1 MTSGSTVRIMGH
13 DRHAAPLPDVL
24 LRLDQEYADILA
36 LLDGKAATHRI
47 VTGVPEVAGVEVAW
61 VGERAGKDEIVLQHM
76 VNAITNGVNGL
87 VVPLGTGLGGKV
99 LAARRPMWVADYC
112 RSEEISHHF
121 KGTAAAEQVRAMI
134 AVPII
139 HNDELLGVL
148 YGAHRGE
155 SLIGD
160 RTTQAMERIA
170 ARVAGA
176 AVVAERARHK
186 AEVAAYEERRR
197 VALELHD
204 TVGAVLFT
212 LRAGIQRLGDE
223 PNLDDVVRARLTTI
237 GQQAAE
243 ASEALRGSLQA
254 LNAPPEEVALGV
266 ALRGHCRAFEERTG
280 IAARLIT
287 LTNMPALSRPRI
299 TALSDATREGLL
311 NVEKHARA
319 SSVVV
324 TAFSHR
330 NGVAVT
336 VSDDGIGLDDGFAHR
351 DGLGLPSMS
360 ERLARM
366 GGTITIGPNEDGGVI
381 LQAWLPR

>member
-1 MTSGSTVRIMGH
+1 MGH
-13 DRHAAPLPDVL
+13 DRHRAPWPDIL

-47 VTGVPEVAGVEVAW
+47 VNGVPDVTGVEVAW

-76 VNAITNGVNGL
+76 VNAITDDVNGL
-87 VVPLGTGLGGKV
+87 IVPLGAGLGGKV

-121 KGTAAAEQVRAMI
+121 KGAAAAEQVRAMI

-139 HNDELLGVL
+139 HHGELLGVL

-160 RTTQAMERIA
+160 RTAHAMERIA
-170 ARVAGA
+170 IRVAGA

-186 AEVAAYEERRR
+186 AEVAVHEERRR
-197 VALELHD
+197 MALELHD

-212 LRAGIQRLGDE
+212 LKTGIEELGGE
-223 PNLDDVVRARLTTI
+223 PNLDDMVRARLTVI
-237 GQQAAE
+237 SQQAVE
-243 ASEALRGSLQA
+243 ASEALRGSMHA

-280 IAARLIT
+280 VSARLIT
-287 LTNMPALSRPRI
+287 LTSMPALSRPRI
-299 TALSDATREGLL
+299 TALSDATREALL

-319 SSVVV
+319 SSVIV

-330 NGVAVT
+330 DGVAVT
-336 VSDDGIGLDDGFAHR
+336 VSDDGVGLDEGFTHR

-360 ERLARM
+360 ERLGRM
-366 GGTITIGPNEDGGVI
+366 GGSVNIGPNEDGGVI

>member
-1 MTSGSTVRIMGH
+1 MEH
-13 DRHAAPLPDVL
+13 DRHGGPLPDVL
-24 LRLDQEYADILA
+24 LRLDQEYANILA

-47 VTGVPEVAGVEVAW
+47 VNGVPEVTGVEVAW

-76 VNAITNGVNGL
+76 VNAITDGVNGL

-99 LAARRPMWVADYC
+99 LAARRPMWVPDYC
-112 RSEEISHHF
+112 RAEEISHHF
-121 KGTAAAEQVRAMI
+121 KDKAADEQIRAMI

-139 HNDELLGVL
+139 HNGELLGVL
-148 YGAHRGE
+148 YGAHRTEGQF
-155 SLIGD
+155 GD
-160 RTTQAMERIA
+160 RTALAMERIA

-176 AVVAERARHK
+176 AVVAERARHS
-186 AEVAAYEERRR
+186 AEVAVYEERRR

-212 LRAGIQRLGDE
+212 LRAGIERLGDE
-223 PNLDDVVRARLTTI
+223 PHLDDLVRARLTAI

-243 ASEALRGSLQA
+243 ASEALRGSLRV

-280 IAARLIT
+280 VSARLIT
-287 LTNMPALSRPRI
+287 LTNMPALSRVRI
-299 TALSDATREGLL
+299 TALSDATREALL

-319 SSVVV
+319 RSVVV
-324 TAFSHR
+324 SAFTQR
-330 NGVAVT
+330 DGVAVSI
-336 VSDDGIGLDDGFAHR
+336 SDDGVGLSDEFSHR

-366 GGTITIGPNEDGGVI
+366 GGTVTIGPNEDGGVT
-381 LQAWLPR
+381 LQAWLPL